1 MVNKKQESKAKTEKS
16 TVLESQYFDSKG
28 MQFRYN
34 MYGIYIYIC
43 KRFSINIVII
53 LCCHL
58 LSLLICVI
66 KVFIFLHRH
75 ALYCL

>member
-34 MYGIYIYIC
+34 MYGIYIYIYV
-43 KRFSINIVII
+43 KGFQ
-53 LCCHL
+53 
-58 LSLLICVI
+58 LI
-66 KVFIFLHRH
+66 
-75 ALYCL
+75 

>member
-34 MYGIYIYIC
+34 MYGICIYIYIC
-43 KRFSINIVII
+43 KRFSINIVI
-53 LCCHL
+53 
-58 LSLLICVI
+58 
-66 KVFIFLHRH
+66 
-75 ALYCL
+75 